1 MKAYV
6 YALPWPPAV
15 SRPWEQVLGEP
26 LCHWVADGACL
37 TMGTGIPGDWKD
49 QGAVFGPKGELRW
62 WRNEFGYQALLLTDD
77 PMDGLSPLSGKWTA
91 EDETLSLQNLRD
103 RRLKPNFP
111 AYPHGGKAGRFR
123 TRVYYRDGVA
133 TFVSPRELFKEEH
146 NGTGKTT
153 G

>member
-1 MKAYV
+1 MTAYV
-6 YALPWPPAV
+6 YALPCPPGL
-15 SRPWEQVLGEP
+15 SQPWEQVLGEP

-62 WRNEFGYQALLLTDD
+62 WQGETGYQALLLTDD
-77 PMDGLSPLSGKWTA
+77 PVADLAALPGEWTS
-91 EDETLSLQNLRD
+91 ENETLSLQNLRD

-123 TRVYYRDGVA
+123 ARVYYRDGIVI
-133 TFVSPRELFKEEH
+133 FVSPRELLKE
-146 NGTGKTT
+146 
-153 G
+153 